1 MFLQRGGAIGRGTAA
16 GIAAIAAIGIALVAS
31 SGSAETIIGSDY
43 ASNYGGTWL
52 NNSNLGSGFGAWNLY
67 TSDGATASTFQSDSV
82 VAGFGD
88 VNGASPATIAF
99 GMFGETGYQNAER
112 SLLSPLA
119 VGNTFRVDLAS
130 AFRNGAKGIS
140 LFRNGAFGGGDQFWN
155 LNVGGD
161 QYTAGGVNQGWDYS
175 QTSVFNL
182 EVTQTSSSSIDISL
196 TRNTDSYSTTISGI
210 SQMTGFRLYVGDTGG
225 GTLNNLYFN
234 NMVVAVP
241 EPAMA
246 PLVIFGLLVPAVVSY
261 RKMRRGPRAD

>member
-1 MFLQRGGAIGRGTAA
+1 MGQGT
-16 GIAAIAAIGIALVAS
+16 GIAAIAAIGIALVAG

-43 ASNYGGTWL
+43 ASNYGGAWT
-52 NNSNLGSGFGAWNLY
+52 NSSNLGSGFGAWNLY
-67 TSDGATASTFQSDSV
+67 ASGGATAGTFQGDSV
-82 VAGFGD
+82 VDGFGD

-99 GMFGETGYQNAER
+99 GMFGQTGYQNAER
-112 SLLSPLA
+112 SLSSPLA
-119 VGNTFRVDLAS
+119 VGNTFRVDLATAYRS
-130 AFRNGAKGIS
+130 GAKGIS

-161 QYTAGGVNQGWDYS
+161 QYTAGGVNQGWAYS

-210 SQMTGFRLYVGDTGG
+210 SQMTGFRLYVGDTTTGG
-225 GTLNNLYFN
+225 GATLNNLYFN

-261 RKMRRGPRAD
+261 RKMRLGPRAD